1 MISEL
6 VGIASSILL
15 SVTSVSDEALEQVV
29 DQPQNTVN
37 IIMTGDI
44 LLHTP
49 VEEAAVQSD
58 GSINF
63 DSIFANTR
71 DIISGADLALV
82 NQEVIIGG
90 EDLGVSGYPAF
101 NAPYEIGDALVD
113 SGFDVILHATNH
125 ALDKGKNGILNCINF
140 WETNYPDITYLGIND
155 SSKQQDSIYFFQKG
169 NKKIAV
175 LNYTYGTNGIE
186 LPSDMPYAV
195 NLLDEDKVRSDIQRA
210 EAEGDF
216 TIVCP
221 HWGTE
226 YNLGI
231 SDQQKKWTDIF
242 YEEGVDLVI
251 GTHPH
256 VVEPVEIIHK
266 EGNAHKMLVY
276 YSLGNYVNWTS
287 GTGDG
292 VSDRMLGAIADV
304 DLDIS
309 GNAVFADTGTGGSV
323 ISDEDIFIK
332 SYGVDLIV
340 SHVTSGTNGVTVY
353 KLDDYTQELAGQNE
367 IVSQD
372 PDFSL
377 EYLNALSQQV
387 FGDLVNDK

>member
-1 MISEL
+1 
-6 VGIASSILL
+6 
-15 SVTSVSDEALEQVV
+15 
-29 DQPQNTVN
+29 
-37 IIMTGDI
+37 
-44 LLHTP
+44 
-49 VEEAAVQSD
+49 
-58 GSINF
+58 
-63 DSIFANTR
+63 
-71 DIISGADLALV
+71 
-82 NQEVIIGG
+82 
-90 EDLGVSGYPAF
+90 
-101 NAPYEIGDALVD
+101 
-113 SGFDVILHATNH
+113 
-125 ALDKGKNGILNCINF
+125 
-140 WETNYPDITYLGIND
+140 
-155 SSKQQDSIYFFQKG
+155 
-169 NKKIAV
+169 
-175 LNYTYGTNGIE
+175 
-186 LPSDMPYAV
+186 MPYAV

-256 VVEPVEIIHK
+256 VVEPVEVIYK

-304 DLDIS
+304 NLDIS
-309 GNAVFADTGTGGSV
+309 GNAVGAEVTTGGSV
-323 ISDEDIFIK
+323 ISDEDVFIK

>member
-6 VGIASSILL
+6 VGVASSILL
-15 SVTSVSDEALEQVV
+15 SVTSVSDDALEQII
-29 DQPQNTVN
+29 DQSQNTVS

-49 VEEAAVQSD
+49 VEEAAIQSD

-125 ALDKGKNGILNCINF
+125 ALDKGKSGILNCINF

-155 SSKQQDSIYFFQKG
+155 SREQQDSIYFFQKG

-175 LNYTYGTNGIE
+175 LNYTYGTNGIDI
-186 LPSDMPYAV
+186 PSDMPYAV
-195 NLLDEDKVRSDIQRA
+195 NILDEDKVRSDIQRA

-231 SDQQKKWTDIF
+231 SDQQEKWTDIF

-256 VVEPVEIIHK
+256 VVEPVEVIAR
-266 EGNAHKMLVY
+266 EGNEHKMLVY

-292 VSDRMLGAIADV
+292 VSDRMLGAIADI

-309 GNAVFADTGTGGSV
+309 GDYSDAESGTGGSV
-323 ISDEDIFIK
+323 ISDEDVYIK

-353 KLDDYTQELAGQNE
+353 KLDDYTQELASQNE
-367 IVSQD
+367 IVKQD
-372 PDFSL
+372 PDFSPD
-377 EYLNALSQQV
+377 YLNALSQQV
-387 FGDLVNDK
+387 FGDLINDK